1 MKTIKLEI
9 EDSAVDKVIWFLE
22 QLKGVVK
29 IETSQTNQHSNEID
43 LQNDPMAQ
51 ELQRRIE
58 EIDNGTMELIP
69 HTEVMSRVYEKWEK
83 KYM

>member
-1 MKTIKLEI
+1 MKTITIEI
-9 EDSAVDKVIWFLE
+9 EDSAADKVMWFLE
-22 QLKGVVK
+22 HLKDVVR
-29 IETSQTNQHSNEID
+29 IETSHSKRKDSEVD

-51 ELQRRIE
+51 ELQRRID

-69 HTEVMSRVYEKWEK
+69 HSEVMNRVYEKWEK